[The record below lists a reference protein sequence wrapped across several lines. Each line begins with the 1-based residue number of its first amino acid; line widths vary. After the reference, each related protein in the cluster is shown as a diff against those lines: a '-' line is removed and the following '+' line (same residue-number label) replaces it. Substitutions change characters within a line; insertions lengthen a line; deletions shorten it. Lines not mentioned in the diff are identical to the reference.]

1 MTDEQLDRLV
11 RDADPVHRGLAARLD
26 GAEQQLLEEI
36 VSTPVPVS
44 VLKKRLARRFVIAV
58 GAAAAVTG
66 IVAVSS
72 VFRPEPADVYAGPT
86 GLPSAEAPALSG
98 RELDLKAAEG
108 LPRLLIDEPGWKATS
123 VYGFTDESGS
133 ISFENGG
140 RALSMDWYA
149 DEQYQ
154 GYYDDRLEVS
164 TPEWTTVTGRE
175 ASVVTYSKSD
185 FAAMLKPQGGT
196 FVELRTQSGDWTR
209 ATFDALLPHIVKVDA
224 ESFLRALP
232 EEVVTPGDVRTEA
245 AKILADIPLPPNF
258 DVSVLENSGA
268 NDPYQFGAAVTGR
281 VTCDWITEWI
291 RADEAGDKE
300 ARKQAA
306 AALRSSHDWKALRDM
321 NDAGDYPEAV
331 WDVADKVVKGKVPE
345 WYKDGLGC

>member
-11 RDADPVHRGLAARLD
+11 RDADPVHHGLTARLE

-44 VLKKRLARRFVIAV
+44 VLKKRLVRRLAGAV
-58 GAAAAVTG
+58 AVAAAVAGVIAT
-66 IVAVSS
+66 SS
-72 VFRPEPADVYAGPT
+72 LLRPQPDDVYAGPT
-86 GLPSAEAPALSG
+86 GLPAASAPAISG
-98 RELDLKAAEG
+98 WELDLKAAEG

-123 VYGFTDESGS
+123 VYGFTDENGS
-133 ISFENGG
+133 ITFENGG
-140 RALSMDWYA
+140 RALSMDWYP
-149 DEQYQ
+149 DDQYQ

-164 TPEWTTVTGRE
+164 TPEWTTVANRQ

-196 FVELRTQSGDWTR
+196 FVELRTASGDWTR
-209 ATFDALLPHIVKVDA
+209 ATFDALLPRIVKVDA
-224 ESFLRALP
+224 ESFLKALP
-232 EEVVTPGDVRTEA
+232 EAIVTPGDVRGEA

-258 DVSVLENSGA
+258 DVAVLENSGA

-281 VTCDWITEWI
+281 VTCDWIAEWI
-291 RADEAGDKE
+291 RADKAGDDQ
-300 ARKQAA
+300 AREQAV
-306 AALRSSHDWKALRDM
+306 AALQSSRKWKVLHDM
-321 NDAGDYPEAV
+321 NAAGDYPEAI
-331 WDVADKVVKGKVPE
+331 WEMADKVADDDLPE